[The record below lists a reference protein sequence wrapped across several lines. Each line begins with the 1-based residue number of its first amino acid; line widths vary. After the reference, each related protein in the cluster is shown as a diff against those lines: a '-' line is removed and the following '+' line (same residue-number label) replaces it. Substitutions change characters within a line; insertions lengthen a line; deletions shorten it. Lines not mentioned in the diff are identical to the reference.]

1 MEHSRLIDFIGNS
14 GAEKINKNIEEK
26 TSKIIAESDKNINND
41 NNKNNNNNKNNCNK
55 NNNNNNNTNNNNKN
69 KKIIVADMMAGVGPF
84 GVPLALK
91 NITVYANDLNPASYK
106 YLIINMKINHCE
118 KYLKC
123 YNMCGR

>member
-14 GAEKINKNIEEK
+14 GVEKINKNIEEK

-41 NNKNNNNNKNNCNK
+41 NNKNNNNNKNNG
-55 NNNNNNNTNNNNKN
+55 NNNNNNNNNNNKN

-91 NITVYANDLNPASYK
+91 NITVYANDLNPASFK
-106 YLIINMKINHCE
+106 YLNINMKINHCE
-118 KYLKC
+118 KHLKC